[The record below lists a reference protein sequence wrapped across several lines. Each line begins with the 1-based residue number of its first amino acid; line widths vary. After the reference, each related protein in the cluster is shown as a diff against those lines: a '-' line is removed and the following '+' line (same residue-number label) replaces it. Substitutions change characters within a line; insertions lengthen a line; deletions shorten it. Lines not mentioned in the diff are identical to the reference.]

1 MQIHVKW
8 PHAQYNK
15 RESAEYSF
23 NAVARIGSAMGDHR
37 GITPTITSYTG
48 IRIAI
53 QHSMHMYDTF
63 GLKCG
68 P

>member
-1 MQIHVKW
+1 MSCGRMHSTS
-8 PHAQYNK
+8 K